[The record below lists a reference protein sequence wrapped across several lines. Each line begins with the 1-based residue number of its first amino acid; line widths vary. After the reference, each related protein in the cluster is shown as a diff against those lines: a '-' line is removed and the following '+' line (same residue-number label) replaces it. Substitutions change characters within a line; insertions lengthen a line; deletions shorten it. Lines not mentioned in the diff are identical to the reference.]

1 MAAKQRLQTELD
13 SDAEGRGHNLSLSP
27 QQNKDSLDEP
37 AGERAGYVTS
47 WSHLADELKRL
58 DLLIKLQVLA
68 QWKSHP
74 ADPLDQFKGLVVSD
88 AEIALLLR
96 RMAEAPEQRDNAEP
110 TEPDTQEIIEAL
122 ANLDAEIEGRR
133 LASSPDEVYLALP
146 HLSRVFNLSRFEELC
161 LVICLAP
168 ELDRRYEK
176 LYAWLQ
182 DDVTRKKPGV
192 DLVLRLAASGPQE
205 RLAVRLAFQPQS
217 PLLRYRLVHLLESA
231 PEGRTPL
238 LSRFLKLD
246 DRIVDYLLGTSRID
260 GRLEGIASL
269 VNGESGLADVLPEET
284 RSRVLRLIG
293 MHFEVAAESRPALV
307 VQVNGADG
315 SGRRALAQ
323 IGASE
328 MGLPLLVMDA
338 AKLLEGPLPMD
349 ELAWLAGRE
358 ALLQPAAL
366 CFENL
371 DALTGNESHKNS
383 TDLLLEVAKECSWV
397 TFFLGERPW
406 KPGES
411 EDLAFVTVD
420 LPSPDDA
427 ERVRVWQR
435 LASSLEI
442 DAGVD
447 FGELASK
454 FRFTQGQIRDALL
467 AARNAT
473 LWRPAGEREINRADL
488 SAACRAQSGQKLNSL
503 ARKVTPVYTWNDIVL
518 PDQVLRQMRE
528 ICQRV
533 VHRHRVM
540 GEWGFGKK
548 LALGKGV
555 NALFAGPSGAG
566 KTMAAE
572 IIAQELDLDL
582 YKIDLSGVVSKY
594 IGETEK
600 NLDRV
605 FTAAQDAN
613 AILFFDEAD
622 ALFGKRS
629 EVRDSHDRYA
639 NIEISYLL
647 QKMEEYEG
655 VAILATNLKA
665 NLDESFTRRLA
676 FTIHF
681 PFPDEPSRLLIWK
694 GIWPGA
700 ITLDESVD
708 FEWMSH
714 RFKLSGGNIKNIALG
729 AAFLAASDGGS
740 VTMSHMIHA
749 TRREYQKLGKP
760 LTPGELGECS

>member
-1 MAAKQRLQTELD
+1 MSSEPEAT
-13 SDAEGRGHNLSLSP
+13 NLSLTP
-27 QQNKDSLDEP
+27 QENNDTITESTEGFAAYDS
-37 AGERAGYVTS
+37 S

-58 DLLIKLQVLA
+58 DLLIKLQVLN
-68 QWKSHP
+68 QWKSQP

-88 AEIALLLR
+88 AEIAMLLR
-96 RMAEAPEQRDNAEP
+96 RMAEVPERSDDAEP
-110 TEPDTQEIIEAL
+110 AESDSRETIEAL
-122 ANLDAEIEGRR
+122 ARLDKEIHERR
-133 LASSPDEVYLALP
+133 LASSPDKVYLALP
-146 HLSRVFNLSRFEELC
+146 HLSRVFNLSRFEEQC

-192 DLVLRLAASGPQE
+192 DLVLKLAAAAHHERLAA
-205 RLAVRLAFQPQS
+205 RLAFQPQS
-217 PLLRYRLVHLLESA
+217 PLLKYRLIHLIDSA

-260 GRLEGIASL
+260 GRLEESTSL
-269 VNGESGLADVLPEET
+269 VNGESELADAVTEET
-284 RSRVLRLIG
+284 RSRVMQLIR
-293 MHFEVAAESRPALV
+293 MNFEISAESRRALG
-307 VQVNGADG
+307 VQINGADG
-315 SGRRALAQ
+315 SGRRAIAQ

-328 MGLPLLVMDA
+328 MGLPLLIVDA
-338 AKLLEGPLPMD
+338 AKMLAAPLPVD
-349 ELAWLAGRE
+349 EMAWLAGRE

-371 DALTGNESHKNS
+371 DALIGNDSYRS
-383 TDLLLEVAKECSWV
+383 SIDLLLEVARECSWV
-397 TFFLGERPW
+397 TFFLGEQAWRPR
-406 KPGES
+406 ES
-411 EDLAFVTVD
+411 EDLAFVSVD

-427 ERVRVWQR
+427 ERVRVWQL
-435 LASSLEI
+435 LADNFEI
-442 DAGVD
+442 SATVD

-454 FRFTQGQIRDALL
+454 FRFTPGQIRNALL
-467 AARNAT
+467 AARSAT
-473 LWRPAGEREINRADL
+473 LWRPAGDREITRADL
-488 SAACRAQSGQKLNSL
+488 SAACRAQSGQRLNSL
-503 ARKVTPVYTWNDIVL
+503 ARKVTPIYTWNDIVL
-518 PDQVLRQMRE
+518 PEQVLCQMRE

-548 LALGKGV
+548 LTLGKGV

-681 PFPDEPSRLLIWK
+681 PFPDESSRLLIWK
-694 GIWPGA
+694 GIWPRA
-700 ITLDESVD
+700 IALDDSVD
-708 FEWMSH
+708 FEWLSH

-729 AAFLAASDGGS
+729 AAFLAASNGGS
-740 VTMSHMIHA
+740 VTMSNVIHA
-749 TRREYQKLGKP
+749 THREYQKLGKP
-760 LTPGELGECS
+760 LTPSELGEFS

>member
-1 MAAKQRLQTELD
+1 M
-13 SDAEGRGHNLSLSP
+13 SLSP
-27 QQNKDSLDEP
+27 QQNKEP
-37 AGERAGYVTS
+37 LPAESASGQSAYVNS
-47 WSHLADELKRL
+47 WGHLADELRRL
-58 DLLIKLQVLA
+58 DLLIKLQILN
-68 QWKSHP
+68 QWKSQP
-74 ADPLDQFKGLVVSD
+74 ASPLDQFKGLVVSD
-88 AEIALLLR
+88 SEIALLLR
-96 RMAEAPEQRDNAEP
+96 RLADAPEQRDNAEP
-110 TEPDTQEIIEAL
+110 PEPDTQEIIEAL
-122 ANLDAEIEGRR
+122 ACLDAEIEERR

-146 HLSRVFNLSRFEELC
+146 HLSRVFNLSRFEEQC
-161 LVICLAP
+161 LIICLAP

-192 DLVLRLAASGPQE
+192 DLALRLAAAGLQE
-205 RLAVRLAFQPQS
+205 RLGARVAFQPQS
-217 PLLRYRLVHLLESA
+217 PLLKYRLVHLVESV

-246 DRIVDYLLGTSRID
+246 DRIVDYLLGTSQID
-260 GRLEGIASL
+260 GRLEASASL
-269 VNGESGLADVLPEET
+269 VNGESALADALPEET
-284 RSRVLRLIG
+284 RSRVLRLIRT
-293 MHFEVAAESRPALV
+293 HFEVAAESRPALV

-323 IGASE
+323 VGASE

-338 AKLLEGPLPMD
+338 AKMLEGPLPVD

-371 DALTGNESHKNS
+371 NALAGNDSHESA
-383 TDLLLEVAKECSWV
+383 TDLFLEVAKECSWV
-397 TFFLGERPW
+397 TFLLGGRAW
-406 KPGES
+406 RPGES
-411 EDLAFVTVD
+411 EDLALVTVD
-420 LPSPDDA
+420 VPSPDDA
-427 ERVRVWQR
+427 ERVRVWQL
-435 LASSLEI
+435 LASSFEI
-442 DAGVD
+442 AASVD

-454 FRFTQGQIRDALL
+454 FRFTQGQIRAVLL
-467 AARNAT
+467 VARNAT
-473 LWRPAGEREINRADL
+473 LWRPAGEREITRADL
-488 SAACRAQSGQKLNSL
+488 SGACRAQSGQKLNGL

-518 PDQVLRQMRE
+518 PDQVLCQMRE

-676 FTIHF
+676 FTVHF

-708 FEWMSH
+708 LEWLSH
-714 RFKLSGGNIKNIALG
+714 QFKLSGGNIKNIALG
-729 AAFLAASDGGS
+729 AAFLAASNGGS
-740 VTMSHMIHA
+740 VTMSHLIHA

-760 LTPGELGECS
+760 LCGDQLGPYAIREA